1 MGVFHVGVSYE
12 KWAKKK
18 NKRRKEE
25 EWKALKGRDRKFSKD
40 RKQSVGGWREEIE
53 GESLLLHFRD
63 VDFLDVSK
71 LELLL
76 LGI

>member
-1 MGVFHVGVSYE
+1 MEGGERERQEVLE
-12 KWAKKK
+12 RQETKC
-18 NKRRKEE
+18 
-25 EWKALKGRDRKFSKD
+25 
-40 RKQSVGGWREEIE
+40 GGWREEIE

-63 VDFLDVSK
+63 VDFLNVSK